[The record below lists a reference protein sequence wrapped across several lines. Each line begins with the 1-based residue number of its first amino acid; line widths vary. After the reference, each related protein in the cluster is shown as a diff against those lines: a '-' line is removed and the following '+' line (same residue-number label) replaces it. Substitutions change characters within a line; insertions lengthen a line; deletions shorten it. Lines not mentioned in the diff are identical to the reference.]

1 MHKSLSHT
9 DNFYPIFKNLFLL
22 ISRAEFSGSGT
33 KPAELTKG
41 GSAMLVMRNFG
52 YLGLQSVV
60 NMKSSLARDRLVDFT
75 GDFQLRRKEAQDE
88 AEEGDVTS
96 PADSDGGRVYVVPP
110 WQPDFVT
117 EPTKYGG
124 RNIAQPAMPGDPLAS
139 PGKKSGKGA
148 QRKRAPGGSTPM
160 QLYSQELAPIPLSF
174 TPPSS
179 RSASNKLPGTPTSST
194 NHGDDAEMLFYTSF
208 CNELIC
214 QPRLLH
220 NCVKRN
226 IVVKVELRRLQWSE
240 TVNSYVALPSGDGP
254 SIHNSRR
261 GSYLVNEGYTSCA
274 YHTLNPAFM
283 DDFKIKLPLALEGS
297 KTEDSGKHENGRLIL
312 LFSVLN
318 ITVKGKK
325 KWTERLSLRQNKKAS
340 AAQKG
345 KDEADADEESEKNTS
360 GSNVQQLGCGVLP
373 LSVSSDAS
381 VPCLIANGLH
391 DVKIQYHSRRAPT
404 ALDVKTPT
412 SPTTLLRRGT
422 SSKKSGNDTS
432 TPSEDLGKVRYPP
445 GTLILDPIKST
456 QSSTSFDFERTF
468 SSDTPG
474 DNNHQNDALEEQ
486 NDTFDEEDEGLSS
499 DDEAGLLISPSSSK
513 GDRSGA
519 VSPGSAASLP
529 SMARD
534 ISSPKQIETMVL
546 QVRTVSFS
554 SVHPQNA
561 TMSKFF
567 NRTSNYPQRL
577 KATEF
582 STPSAPWSLA
592 RDDMLLRIDTE
603 HESEPTSSSV
613 AAIESVVEISKSS
626 LCPQS
631 DLSSHFL
638 RVLSQLWRS
647 LVVGRGRPE
656 LLWANPASLISLR
669 LHTFASIL
677 HSLSSVTVYLAKNG
691 LTQLDGRG
699 KWNLVS
705 MAYVVGMVFDEED
718 LFFLPD
724 GMFIEDMES
733 VLAFHKRNANGMK
746 STTSRTD
753 LESKKPPQRSNRRAD
768 QSISDAFAPGLIL
781 GGESL
786 HAESGNIDTEQLST
800 VAETEPKTL
809 NTTAMK
815 LDSKAD
821 FQAALQKA
829 SFVDDA
835 QSAPLD
841 GFSSQAS
848 SSRQASVSGSQ
859 VAKNMISAFGGMGSG
874 PAGTRRRWMTA
885 PSSGLATIQE
895 DGDGDEQKDDGRDL
909 GNLSVGLGRS
919 SLLEK
924 NFGNEAFVD
933 KAKRSGTKQMR
944 VPRTQTQSKDSYKT
958 LPANHLEKIMEH
970 DDKGNGAPG
979 IAENMASSLK
989 EGKSLVSDDDIEEKG
1004 TQFLDEI
1011 GKSMG
1016 FG

>member
-1 MHKSLSHT
+1 
-9 DNFYPIFKNLFLL
+9 
-22 ISRAEFSGSGT
+22 
-33 KPAELTKG
+33 
-41 GSAMLVMRNFG
+41 MLVMRNFG

-75 GDFQLRRKEAQDE
+75 GEFQLRRRKAQEEAG
-88 AEEGDVTS
+88 EGDAAS
-96 PADSDGGRVYVVPP
+96 PVDSDGGRVYVAPP
-110 WQPDFVT
+110 WQPDFVA
-117 EPTKYGG
+117 ESTKYGG
-124 RNIAQPAMPGDPLAS
+124 RNIAQPALPGDPLAS
-139 PGKKSGKGA
+139 PIKKSGKGA

-160 QLYSQELAPIPLSF
+160 PLYSQELAPIPLSF
-174 TPPSS
+174 TPPSG
-179 RSASNKLPGTPTSST
+179 RSGSKLPGTPTSST
-194 NHGDDAEMLFYTSF
+194 NHGDDAEISFYTSF

-240 TVNSYVALPSGDGP
+240 WVKAYVALPSGHGP

-261 GSYLVNEGYTSCA
+261 GPYLVNEGYTSCA
-274 YHTLNPAFM
+274 YHALNPAFM

-297 KTEDSGKHENGRLIL
+297 NTEESGEKENGRLVL

-345 KDEADADEESEKNTS
+345 KDEADVDEESEKNTS

-373 LSVSSDAS
+373 LSVSSDS
-381 VPCLIANGLH
+381 DVPCLIANGLH

-404 ALDVKTPT
+404 ALDVASPGRSSSTKTPT

-422 SSKKSGNDTS
+422 SSKKSGNDT
-432 TPSEDLGKVRYPP
+432 PSEGVLGKIRYPT

-456 QSSTSFDFERTF
+456 RSSFDFERTF
-468 SSDTPG
+468 SSDTDG
-474 DNNHQNDALEEQ
+474 DSDHRSHALEEHP
-486 NDTFDEEDEGLSS
+486 DEEDEGLSLN
-499 DDEAGLLISPSSSK
+499 DAAGLLISPSSSK
-513 GDRSGA
+513 SDLSGA
-519 VSPGSAASLP
+519 VSPGSTSSLT
-529 SMARD
+529 SIARD

-561 TMSKFF
+561 TLSKFF
-567 NRTSNYPQRL
+567 NRTPNYPQRL
-577 KATEF
+577 KATEL
-582 STPSAPWSLA
+582 SSLSAPWALA
-592 RDDMLLRIDTE
+592 RDELLLRIDTE
-603 HESEPTSSSV
+603 HESESTPSSI
-613 AAIESVVEISKSS
+613 AALESVVEISKSS

-647 LVVGRGRPE
+647 LVVGKGRPE

-677 HSLSSVTVYLAKNG
+677 HSLSSVTVCLAKNG

-718 LFFLPD
+718 LFCLQD
-724 GMFIEDMES
+724 GIFIEDMES
-733 VLAFHKRNANGMK
+733 VLAFDQKNADGTK
-746 STTSRTD
+746 STSTEK
-753 LESKKPPQRSNRRAD
+753 ESKKPSRRSNRRANR
-768 QSISDAFAPGLIL
+768 STSDAFAPGSTL

-786 HAESGNIDTEQLST
+786 HAVSGNIETERLST
-800 VAETEPKTL
+800 DVETAPTTSS
-809 NTTAMK
+809 TTAMK
-815 LDSKAD
+815 VDSKAD

-829 SFVDDA
+829 TFVDDVP
-835 QSAPLD
+835 SAPLD
-841 GFSSQAS
+841 GFSSQSS

-859 VAKNMISAFGGMGSG
+859 VAKNMINAFGGMSSG

-895 DGDGDEQKDDGRDL
+895 DGDGDEQKDDGGDL
-909 GNLSVGLGRS
+909 GNLSVGIGRS

-958 LPANHLEKIMEH
+958 LPANSLEKILEH
-970 DDKGNGAPG
+970 DDKSEVAPG
-979 IAENMASSLK
+979 IAENTALSLR
-989 EGKSLVSDDDIEEKG
+989 EGKSLVSDDDIEAKG

>member
-1 MHKSLSHT
+1 
-9 DNFYPIFKNLFLL
+9 
-22 ISRAEFSGSGT
+22 
-33 KPAELTKG
+33 
-41 GSAMLVMRNFG
+41 MLVMRNFG

-75 GDFQLRRKEAQDE
+75 GEFQLRRRKAQEE
-88 AEEGDVTS
+88 AEEGDGAS
-96 PADSDGGRVYVVPP
+96 PVDSDGGRVYVVPP
-110 WQPDFVT
+110 WQPDFVA
-117 EPTKYGG
+117 ESTKYGG
-124 RNIAQPAMPGDPLAS
+124 RNIAQPALPGDPLAS

-174 TPPSS
+174 TPPSG
-179 RSASNKLPGTPTSST
+179 RSGSKLPGTPISST
-194 NHGDDAEMLFYTSF
+194 NHGDDAEILFYTSF

-240 TVNSYVALPSGDGP
+240 WVKSYVALPSGHGP

-261 GSYLVNEGYTSCA
+261 GPYLVNEGYTSCA

-297 KTEDSGKHENGRLIL
+297 NTEDSGKNESSRLVL

-360 GSNVQQLGCGVLP
+360 GSNVQQLGCGFLP
-373 LSVSSDAS
+373 LSVSSDS
-381 VPCLIANGLH
+381 DVPCLIANGLH

-404 ALDVKTPT
+404 ALDVASPGRSSSTKTPT

-422 SSKKSGNDTS
+422 SSKKSDND
-432 TPSEDLGKVRYPP
+432 TPSERVLGKIRYPP

-456 QSSTSFDFERTF
+456 RSSFDFERTF
-468 SSDTPG
+468 SSDTEV
-474 DNNHQNDALEEQ
+474 DSNHRNEVLEEQ
-486 NDTFDEEDEGLSS
+486 ADEDDEGLSLK
-499 DDEAGLLISPSSSK
+499 DAAGLLTSPSSSK
-513 GDRSGA
+513 SDRSGA
-519 VSPGSAASLP
+519 VSPGSAASLT
-529 SMARD
+529 SIARD

-554 SVHPQNA
+554 SVHPQNV
-561 TMSKFF
+561 TLSKFF
-567 NRTSNYPQRL
+567 NRTSNYPRRL
-577 KATEF
+577 KATEL
-582 STPSAPWSLA
+582 SSLSAPWALA
-592 RDDMLLRIDTE
+592 RDELLLLIETE
-603 HESEPTSSSV
+603 HESEPTSSTI
-613 AAIESVVEISKSS
+613 AALESVVGISKSS

-647 LVVGRGRPE
+647 LVVGRGIPE

-677 HSLSSVTVYLAKNG
+677 HSLSSVTVCLAKNG

-718 LFFLPD
+718 LFCLPD
-724 GMFIEDMES
+724 GMFIEDVES
-733 VLAFHKRNANGMK
+733 VLAFNKKNANGTE
-746 STTSRTD
+746 STTSTD
-753 LESKKPPQRSNRRAD
+753 LESKKPSQRSNRRANR
-768 QSISDAFAPGLIL
+768 STSDAFAPGSIL
-781 GGESL
+781 GGKSL
-786 HAESGNIDTEQLST
+786 HAVSGNIESERLSA
-800 VAETEPKTL
+800 VAETAPT
-809 NTTAMK
+809 TSSTAMK
-815 LDSKAD
+815 VDSKAD

-829 SFVDDA
+829 SFVDDVP
-835 QSAPLD
+835 SAPLD

-848 SSRQASVSGSQ
+848 SSRQTSVSGSQ
-859 VAKNMISAFGGMGSG
+859 VAKNMISAFGGTNSG

-895 DGDGDEQKDDGRDL
+895 DGDGNERKDDGGDL

-970 DDKGNGAPG
+970 DDKGKGAPG
-979 IAENMASSLK
+979 IAENMALSLK
-989 EGKSLVSDDDIEEKG
+989 EGKSLVSDDDIEAKG

>member
-1 MHKSLSHT
+1 
-9 DNFYPIFKNLFLL
+9 
-22 ISRAEFSGSGT
+22 
-33 KPAELTKG
+33 
-41 GSAMLVMRNFG
+41 MLVMRNFG

-75 GDFQLRRKEAQDE
+75 GEFQLRRRKSHEE
-88 AEEGDVTS
+88 AEEGDVAS
-96 PADSDGGRVYVVPP
+96 PVDSDGGRVYVVPP
-110 WQPDFVT
+110 WQPDFVA
-117 EPTKYGG
+117 ESTKHGG
-124 RNIAQPAMPGDPLAS
+124 RNIAQPALPGDPLAS

-148 QRKRAPGGSTPM
+148 HRKRAPGGSTPM

-174 TPPSS
+174 TPPSG
-179 RSASNKLPGTPTSST
+179 RSGSKLPGTPTSST

-226 IVVKVELRRLQWSE
+226 IVVKVELRRLKWSE
-240 TVNSYVALPSGDGP
+240 WVKSYVAIPSGDGP

-261 GSYLVNEGYTSCA
+261 GPYLVNEGYTSCA

-283 DDFKIKLPLALEGS
+283 DDFKIKLPLALDGS
-297 KTEDSGKHENGRLIL
+297 NAEDSGENGRLVL

-325 KWTERLSLRQNKKAS
+325 KWTERLSLRQNKKTS

-345 KDEADADEESEKNTS
+345 KDEADADDESEKNTS

-373 LSVSSDAS
+373 LSVSSDS
-381 VPCLIANGLH
+381 NVPCLIANGLH
-391 DVKIQYHSRRAPT
+391 DVKIQYYSRRAPT
-404 ALDVKTPT
+404 ALDVASPGRSSSSKTPT

-422 SSKKSGNDTS
+422 NTKKSGSDRH
-432 TPSEDLGKVRYPP
+432 SEDISGKIRYPP

-456 QSSTSFDFERTF
+456 RSTTSFDFEPAF
-468 SSDTPG
+468 SSDPDSDSNHRNEASEQQG
-474 DNNHQNDALEEQ
+474 DEG
-486 NDTFDEEDEGLSS
+486 DEGLSS
-499 DDEAGLLISPSSSK
+499 NNVEGLLISPSSSK
-513 GDRSGA
+513 SDRSAAAG
-519 VSPGSAASLP
+519 SPGSTASLT
-529 SMARD
+529 SIARD
-534 ISSPKQIETMVL
+534 ISSPKQIEEMIL

-561 TMSKFF
+561 TLSKFF
-567 NRTSNYPQRL
+567 NHTSNYPQRL
-577 KATEF
+577 KSTEL
-582 STPSAPWSLA
+582 SSLSAPWALA

-603 HESEPTSSSV
+603 HETEPTSSSV
-613 AAIESVVEISKSS
+613 TALETGVEISKSS

-631 DLSSHFL
+631 ELSSHFL

-647 LVVGRGRPE
+647 LVAGKGKPE

-705 MAYVVGMVFDEED
+705 MAYVVGMLFDEED
-718 LFFLPD
+718 LFCLPD
-724 GMFIEDMES
+724 GVFIEDLES
-733 VLAFHKRNANGMK
+733 VLAFDQKYANGK
-746 STTSRTD
+746 RGTD
-753 LESKKPPQRSNRRAD
+753 LESKKTSRRSNRRTNR
-768 QSISDAFAPGLIL
+768 STSDAFAPGSIL
-781 GGESL
+781 GGERL
-786 HAESGNIDTEQLST
+786 HAVSGNIESEQLST
-800 VAETEPKTL
+800 VVEAVS
-809 NTTAMK
+809 TTATTTPMK
-815 LDSKAD
+815 VDSKAD
-821 FQAALQKA
+821 FQAALRKA
-829 SFVDDA
+829 SYVDDEP
-835 QSAPLD
+835 SAPRD
-841 GFSSQAS
+841 SSSSQTS

-859 VAKNMISAFGGMGSG
+859 VAKNMISAFGGMSSG

-895 DGDGDEQKDDGRDL
+895 DADGDEQKDDGGDL

-944 VPRTQTQSKDSYKT
+944 VPRTQAQSKDSYKT
-958 LPANHLEKIMEH
+958 LPANHLEKITE
-970 DDKGNGAPG
+970 DDVKGTEASG
-979 IAENMASSLK
+979 IAENMASSRK
-989 EGKSLVSDDDIEEKG
+989 EGISLVSDDDIERKG